1 MLLPADFS
9 TSFILSAPC
18 VIRSLHCFQSADGTR
33 TSVAV
38 SSDSLVIC

>member
-9 TSFILSAPC
+9 TLFILSAPC
-18 VIRSLHCFQSADGTR
+18 VTPFRLQSADGTG